1 MNFLLDPNVAYVLL
15 VGGFMLAI
23 LALFSPGTG
32 LLEVGALFVLV
43 LAGYSISNLSFN
55 WWAVVILLVGVFPFL
70 LALRKSRR
78 WYFLLIS
85 IISLVVGSIFMFRS
99 VGGKAAIDPILAVVV
114 SIVTSGLL
122 WLIGIRGIEA
132 LGRHPDHDLTR
143 LVGMKGEART
153 RISMEGTVYVNGE
166 EWSARSS
173 NSIPAGSPIV
183 VTSRQG
189 LVLLVEPVGEST
201 HK

>member
-1 MNFLLDPNVAYVLL
+1 MNFLFDPNVAYVLL

-32 LLEVGALFVLV
+32 ILEIAALFVLV
-43 LAGYSISNLSFN
+43 MAGYSISNLAFN
-55 WWAVVILLVGVFPFL
+55 GWAIIILLVGVFPFL

-85 IISLVVGSIFMFRS
+85 IISLAVGSIFILRS
-99 VGGKAAIDPILAVVV
+99 VDGKTTIDPILAVVV
-114 SIVTSGLL
+114 SILSSGLL
-122 WLIGIRGIEA
+122 WLIGTRGIEA
-132 LGRHPDHDLTR
+132 LGRKPDIDLTR
-143 LVGMKGEART
+143 LVGMKGEAHT
-153 RISMEGTVYVNGE
+153 RVFMEGTVYVNGE